1 MMRLIPIVLLALVA
15 CAQPAG
21 DSTVEGPAPSEMG
34 DMPGMDHSSH
44 AAQGAPEP
52 AQPAI
57 GDLSLYQLESPW
69 MDQTGASRSLASL
82 AGRPQLVAM
91 TYTSCQVSCPVI
103 VADLKRIEA
112 ALDDQSLEAGIV
124 LFSLDPV
131 RDTPEQLASYAAEQK
146 LSDRWTLLRAP
157 DDQVREMAALLGVR
171 YIRSQDG
178 EYAHSNMISV
188 LDEGGA
194 LAFQQ
199 KGLGPELVTST
210 VDFLVGR

>member
-1 MMRLIPIVLLALVA
+1 MKSLIPILLITLVA
-15 CAQPAG
+15 CAQPEHEM
-21 DSTVEGPAPSEMG
+21 DHEMPA
-34 DMPGMDHSSH
+34 DMEAMPEMDHSAH
-44 AAQGAPEP
+44 AAQPVPEP
-52 AQPAI
+52 GEPTL
-57 GDLSLYQLESPW
+57 GDLSLYQLESLW
-69 MDQTGASRSLASL
+69 TDQNGQSRSLASL
-82 AGRPQLVAM
+82 AGQPQLVAM

-112 ALDDQSLEAGIV
+112 ALDRESIEAGIT
-124 LFSLDPV
+124 LFSLDPT
-131 RDTPEQLASYAAEQK
+131 RDTPEKLAAYAAEQG
-146 LSDRWTLLRAP
+146 LSSRWTLLRAP

-199 KGLGPELVTST
+199 KGLGPDLVTST
-210 VDFLVGR
+210 VAFITGQ